1 MADYEKR
8 FIRDGVPVPIQ
19 CIMMNQDKRRE
30 NLRFHYHDYTELL
43 FGVEGVADVY
53 VGNKNY
59 KLSEGDVVIVH
70 NFELHDVTGT
80 DSFAKYI
87 VIKFLPSVLLSVEQT
102 YSEYSYALCLM
113 QNTDKRQS
121 YFTKSEFESTEIA
134 KLFHHAM
141 SEWDGGQFGYELSL
155 RSDVMAIFLFI
166 LRKWHSCNIQNE
178 PVNKWHGELIQNAIN
193 YINKNY
199 PDATETSLS
208 QALGVSPSYFSR
220 VFKKGMKQNFTS
232 YLNFVKLREAE
243 RMLVSTDMSVTEVG
257 ERVGFSTSAYFIANF
272 KKAYKMTPSKY
283 RKLLRGED

>member
-87 VIKFLPSVLLSVEQT
+87 VIKF
-102 YSEYSYALCLM
+102 
-113 QNTDKRQS
+113 
-121 YFTKSEFESTEIA
+121 
-134 KLFHHAM
+134 
-141 SEWDGGQFGYELSL
+141 
-155 RSDVMAIFLFI
+155 
-166 LRKWHSCNIQNE
+166 
-178 PVNKWHGELIQNAIN
+178 
-193 YINKNY
+193 
-199 PDATETSLS
+199 
-208 QALGVSPSYFSR
+208 
-220 VFKKGMKQNFTS
+220 
-232 YLNFVKLREAE
+232 
-243 RMLVSTDMSVTEVG
+243 
-257 ERVGFSTSAYFIANF
+257 
-272 KKAYKMTPSKY
+272 YK
-283 RKLLRGED
+283 